1 MNKFKCKVVKK
12 VTVFHNF
19 IAWFACAFLK
29 TEIFY
34 CTLENLKK
42 ELGKK
47 KRMIKNI
54 KRLIKESSEEEIR
67 IQFKK
72 AFEEIDKWQEEVKV
86 MEEELKRI

>member
-1 MNKFKCKVVKK
+1 MNKFKCKIVKK

-19 IAWFACAFLK
+19 ISWFARAFLK

-54 KRLIKESSEEEIR
+54 KRLIKGSPEDELR
-67 IQFKK
+67 MQFKK
-72 AFEEIDKWQEEVKV
+72 AFEDIDRWQKEVEV

>member
-1 MNKFKCKVVKK
+1 MNKFKCKIVKK

-19 IAWFACAFLK
+19 IAWFACTFLK
-29 TEIFY
+29 TEIFF
-34 CTLENLKK
+34 CTIEVLKK

-54 KRLIKESSEEEIR
+54 KRLTKGSPEDELR

-72 AFEEIDKWQEEVKV
+72 AFKDIDRWQKEVEV
-86 MEEELKRI
+86 MEKELQK